1 MIKELYN
8 MIREYWRIYLLI
20 FVIIASIIVVFNP
33 IIPGVDIGSTQTLD
47 EQPSTSESFGE
58 KYTGIQFS
66 IELGGG
72 TRIRAPLIGITAENI
87 KTSSTE
93 SIDTIEENIS
103 ENMNTINKSDVLIR
117 QYDNN
122 SIKTIEI
129 TDNVTHNELSEA
141 LDRENI
147 SYSKIRDG
155 LTESTRKQAIRTI
168 ESRIDRSGLSGG
180 EVRQVTL
187 QNGNNLILVEVPN
200 LDRQETINLIKQE
213 GKVRVDAYYLNSS
226 TGNYTRERGILVR
239 DDFQSIGTPNQGQGR
254 NQPHVP
260 VTLEPSAAKE
270 FTNDTIR
277 TGVASVG
284 GTVCRYQ
291 QTPNNTEPCLL
302 TVVDGEVIYSAGMD
316 SGLARDIR
324 SGEWENRPQ
333 FILQTENYSEAQD
346 LSINLQ
352 SGSLPAPVNIN
363 DADINFI
370 APQQGEDFQS
380 IAVIIGLLSTLAVAI
395 SVSLRYQN
403 LKITIP
409 MVFTAFSEVII
420 LLAIAVLLSYPIDVA
435 VVAGFIAVI
444 GTGVD
449 DLIIITDRVVGGD
462 NPARSERL
470 FQKRFKKAL
479 WIIFSAAGTTILA
492 LGPIAVLELS
502 QLQGFA
508 IFTIIGVIAGV
519 ILTRPAYGEFLR
531 YILTSDTDS

>member
-47 EQPSTSESFGE
+47 EQSSTSESFGE

-239 DDFQSIGTPNQGQGR
+239 DDFQNIGTPNQGQGQ
-254 NQPHVP
+254 NPPHVP